1 MNKGRTLI
9 KTEFFENGAPV
20 ARNDLIP
27 SPLWACKELQKKK
40 MTSLKK
46 CFYAYKKLI
55 SDKVFICFFFSIAS
69 SDLRSQR

>member
-9 KTEFFENGAPV
+9 RTEFFENGAPV

-40 MTSLKK
+40 MASLKK